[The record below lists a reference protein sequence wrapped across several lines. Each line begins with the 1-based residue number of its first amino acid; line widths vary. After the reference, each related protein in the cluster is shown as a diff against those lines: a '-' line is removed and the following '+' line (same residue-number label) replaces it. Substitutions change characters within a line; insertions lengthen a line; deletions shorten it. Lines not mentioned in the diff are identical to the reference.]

1 MNLVVQLPV
10 CWKVQLIQFAGTFPQ
25 PFLLGYMLTALAL
38 SSRGGVKE
46 GRAQVRGD
54 SGWYR
59 ECGEPKLG
67 QMDTENRD
75 EKTAVGMNLRS
86 HSIDKLNRYDR
97 RIDGSVPL
105 YGSGSSGA

>member
-1 MNLVVQLPV
+1 MCDVVRILPSNAEF
-10 CWKVQLIQFAGTFPQ
+10 CAIWPALPGPQ

-59 ECGEPKLG
+59 ECGEHVNLLLFHG
-67 QMDTENRD
+67 IFVIMRD
-75 EKTAVGMNLRS
+75 GVS
-86 HSIDKLNRYDR
+86 
-97 RIDGSVPL
+97 
-105 YGSGSSGA
+105 